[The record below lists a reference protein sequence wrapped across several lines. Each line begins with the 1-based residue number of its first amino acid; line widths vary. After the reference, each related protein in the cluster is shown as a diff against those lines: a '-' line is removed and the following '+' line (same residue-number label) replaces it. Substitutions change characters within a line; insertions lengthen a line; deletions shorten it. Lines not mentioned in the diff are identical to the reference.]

1 MKTAAPIFGFQ
12 ASGVVTCARL
22 ACIAFLVG
30 TLAASP
36 VFGALPELPADA
48 RKGLARLY
56 DGETDRAIAH
66 FRRLQQ
72 REPEHPLG
80 YLLEAN
86 ALWWRIYCEACEF
99 RWNLVDAWKRA
110 PQNDDRVYF
119 ALADRAIALAEARLG
134 ESHTAEM
141 HLYAGMGYA
150 LKARLYGL
158 ADERRATVR
167 AGVRAREHFL
177 KARALDPSLADAD
190 TGLGLYNY
198 YVDTLSPLVR
208 MIRFFLRI
216 PSGDKAEG
224 VRQLER
230 AMGEG
235 EITAVEARF
244 YLAKNLRNYDEQYAR
259 AIEVLMPLVVRHPRN
274 PLFHLIL
281 GDLHRKLGHWRE
293 AAESFRAVIELAE
306 NDTTAC
312 SSRLASLARTTLDTL
327 PGEAGEPAAPAP
339 R

>member
-1 MKTAAPIFGFQ
+1 MKTAAPVFGYQ
-12 ASGVVTCARL
+12 ASGVAIGARMVW
-22 ACIAFLVG
+22 IALLVG
-30 TLAASP
+30 TLAAP
-36 VFGALPELPADA
+36 AVFAAPLELPADA
-48 RKGLARLY
+48 REGLARLY
-56 DGETDRAIAH
+56 DGETGRAIAH
-66 FRRLQQ
+66 FRRLQH
-72 REPEHPLG
+72 REPENPLG

-99 RWNLVDAWKRA
+99 RWNLMDAWKRT
-110 PQNDDRVYF
+110 PQEEDRVYF

-134 ESHTAEM
+134 ESDAAEM
-141 HLYAGMGYA
+141 HLYAGMGHA

-158 ADERRATVR
+158 ADDRRATVR

-177 KARALDPSLADAD
+177 KARELDPALADAD

-216 PSGDKAEG
+216 PGGNKAEG
-224 VRQLER
+224 IRQLER
-230 AMGEG
+230 AMKEG
-235 EITAVEARF
+235 ELTAVEARF

-259 AIEVLMPLVVRHPRN
+259 AIEILAPLVALHPRN
-274 PLFHLIL
+274 PLFHLLL

-293 AAESFRAVIELAE
+293 AEESFRTVIEQTGD
-306 NDTTAC
+306 DTSAC
-312 SSRLASLARTTLDTL
+312 PSRLHSLAQVALQAL
-327 PGEAGEPAAPAP
+327 PAKPDQASGAPP